1 MATETAPAV
10 FDPVKFMADRNAM
23 DGKPP
28 QPGQP
33 ATKAAAPAPP
43 AANGE
48 DAGDIDDLDEG
59 AHQPASGAKPP
70 RSLRRTERR
79 QAEEIGFL
87 KGKLAAMEMLIA
99 QGMTPAQAERA
110 ATQQPAK
117 PAVAPEPERGSFAS
131 DSEYAKAWSKWNT
144 AQETGKLKQ
153 ELKDESQAQTAEQ
166 AWHAQAKANQAKFEH
181 ESQTFDDWDEAENAF
196 NDLTIPT
203 QEKLDSTLVLFAE
216 CEDRAA
222 LTYYLFKHP
231 DQAKAWIDLPS
242 EKFVTR
248 FHQLVGT
255 AKALYTPKESSPQK
269 TAAQAGQTPKTATPP
284 EKPAQGGQTAADR
297 DIRKARPTSEVTGG
311 RGGSPAPMTPTPG
324 TAEWMAMRNRMEFG
338 K

>member
-1 MATETAPAV
+1 MATETVPAV
-10 FDPVKFMADRNAM
+10 FDPVKFMADRNAL

-59 AHQPASGAKPP
+59 AQHAAGGTKPP

-99 QGMTPAQAERA
+99 QGMTPAQAARTSMDER
-110 ATQQPAK
+110 PAK
-117 PAVAPEPERGSFAS
+117 PAVAPEPTREQFGT
-131 DSEYAKAWSKWNT
+131 DTEYAKAWAKWNT

-166 AWHAQAKANQAKFEH
+166 AWHAQAKANQAKFEA
-181 ESQTFDDWDEAENAF
+181 ESQTFDDWDDAENVF
-196 NDLTIPT
+196 NDLSIPT

-231 DQAKAWIDLPS
+231 DQAKAWIDLPN

-255 AKALYTPKESSPQK
+255 AKALYTPKESTAN
-269 TAAQAGQTPKTATPP
+269 TAAQAGQTPKTAKPP
-284 EKPAQGGQTAADR
+284 EKPAQGGQTAAER
-297 DIRKARPTSEVTGG
+297 DLRKARPTSEVNAG
-311 RGGSPAPMTPTPG
+311 RGGSPAPTTPTPG